1 MKIKYFLDRNSLIQI
16 PSKTTPSVYYYFKYS
31 SVRYSNHFTPEKT
44 GCGQIQVIRTSKRVF
59 ILIPGE
65 SEYRILNEKT
75 GFYLLR
81 KLLKS
86 DLRKKSGSS
95 KEKQYKKFIYGNQRY
110 GCEYCDGLSNRLFKN
125 DDGWLNISLGINKK
139 EKKLIMQS
147 I

>member
-1 MKIKYFLDRNSLIQI
+1 MSYENNKIKYFLDRNSLIQI

-95 KEKQYKKFIYGNQRY
+95 KEKQYKKFMKNKRRVSESKKIDKYLKSLKGKNLRTLNMNSTYIGNQ
-110 GCEYCDGLSNRLFKN
+110 
-125 DDGWLNISLGINKK
+125 
-139 EKKLIMQS
+139 
-147 I
+147 

>member
-1 MKIKYFLDRNSLIQI
+1 MSYENNKIKYFLDRNSLIQM

-31 SVRYSNHFTPEKT
+31 SVRYSNHFTAEKT

-95 KEKQYKKFIYGNQRY
+95 KEKQYQRFMKNKRRVSESKKIDKYLKSLKGENFKTLNMNSTCIGNQ
-110 GCEYCDGLSNRLFKN
+110 
-125 DDGWLNISLGINKK
+125 
-139 EKKLIMQS
+139 
-147 I
+147 

>member
-1 MKIKYFLDRNSLIQI
+1 MSYENNKIKYFLDRNSLIQM

-31 SVRYSNHFTPEKT
+31 SVRYSNHFSSEKI
-44 GCGQIQVIRTSKRVF
+44 GCGQIQVIRMSKRVF

-95 KEKQYKKFIYGNQRY
+95 KEKQYQKFMKNKRRVSESKKIDKYLKSLKGENFKTLNMNSTCIGNQ
-110 GCEYCDGLSNRLFKN
+110 
-125 DDGWLNISLGINKK
+125 
-139 EKKLIMQS
+139 
-147 I
+147 

>member
-1 MKIKYFLDRNSLIQI
+1 MSYENNKIKYFLDRNSLIQM
-16 PSKTTPSVYYYFKYS
+16 PSKTTPSIYYYFKYS
-31 SVRYSNHFTPEKT
+31 SVRYSNHFTSEKT
-44 GCGQIQVIRTSKRVF
+44 GCGQIQVIRTSKLVY

-95 KEKQYKKFIYGNQRY
+95 KEKQYQRFMKNKRRVSESKKIDKYLKSLKGENLKTLNMNSTCIGNQ
-110 GCEYCDGLSNRLFKN
+110 
-125 DDGWLNISLGINKK
+125 
-139 EKKLIMQS
+139 
-147 I
+147 

>member
-1 MKIKYFLDRNSLIQI
+1 MSYENNKIKYFLDRNSLIQM
-16 PSKTTPSVYYYFKYS
+16 PSKTTPSIYYYFKYS
-31 SVRYSNHFTPEKT
+31 SVRYSNHFTAEKT

-95 KEKQYKKFIYGNQRY
+95 KEKQYQIFMKNKRRVSESKKIDKYLKSLKGENFKTLNMNSTCIGNQ
-110 GCEYCDGLSNRLFKN
+110 
-125 DDGWLNISLGINKK
+125 
-139 EKKLIMQS
+139 
-147 I
+147 

>member
-1 MKIKYFLDRNSLIQI
+1 MSYENNKIKYFLNRNSLIQI

-86 DLRKKSGSS
+86 DLKKKSESS
-95 KEKQYKKFIYGNQRY
+95 KEKQYQRFMKNKRRVSESKKIDKYLKSLKGENLRTLNMNSTYIGNQ
-110 GCEYCDGLSNRLFKN
+110 
-125 DDGWLNISLGINKK
+125 
-139 EKKLIMQS
+139 
-147 I
+147 

>member
-1 MKIKYFLDRNSLIQI
+1 MSYKNNKIKYFLDRNSLIQI

-95 KEKQYKKFIYGNQRY
+95 KEKQYKKFMKNKRRVSESKKIDKYLKSLKGENLRTLNMNSTYIGNQ
-110 GCEYCDGLSNRLFKN
+110 
-125 DDGWLNISLGINKK
+125 
-139 EKKLIMQS
+139 
-147 I
+147 